1 MMLSCFPI
9 LKFSVDNL
17 SMTENPKNDFWSQ
30 NYMNVSTTKKKM
42 KNNPENRTPPPPK
55 KPLQK
60 QKNLNELCKY
70 YLFP

>member
-1 MMLSCFPI
+1 
-9 LKFSVDNL
+9 
-17 SMTENPKNDFWSQ
+17 MTENPKNDCWSQ
-30 NYMNVSTTKKKM
+30 NYMTVPKKK
-42 KNNPENRTPPPPK
+42 KWKIAQKTEHPLPPK

>member
-1 MMLSCFPI
+1 MLSCFPV
-9 LKFSVDNL
+9 LNFSVYNL

-30 NYMNVSTTKKKM
+30 NYMNVPKKKK
-42 KNNPENRTPPPPK
+42 KNNPENRTPPPPQ

>member
-1 MMLSCFPI
+1 
-9 LKFSVDNL
+9 
-17 SMTENPKNDFWSQ
+17 MTENPKNDFWSQ
-30 NYMNVSTTKKKM
+30 NYMNVPKKKK

>member
-1 MMLSCFPI
+1 MVSCFPI
-9 LKFSVDNL
+9 LNFSVYNL

-30 NYMNVSTTKKKM
+30 NYMNVPKKKM